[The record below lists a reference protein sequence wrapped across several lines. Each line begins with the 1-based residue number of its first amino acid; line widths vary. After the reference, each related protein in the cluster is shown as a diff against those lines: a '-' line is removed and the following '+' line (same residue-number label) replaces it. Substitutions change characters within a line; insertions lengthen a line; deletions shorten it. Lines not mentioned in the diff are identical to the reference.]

1 MSELRSVRAIVIAAL
16 LIFVVAAAA
25 AAATIV
31 QLRSIAFAEGIKNTT
46 SLATVVG
53 GQIDRSIQ
61 SIDLTLSELSDR
73 VTTLHI
79 DDPGQLRSA
88 LQIGAFQAKMAVRL
102 SRLSQAFGLVVAD
115 RDGNIVSSTSGTR
128 AQWIN
133 IADRDYFRDLAAHD
147 LESHGP
153 ALTVSAPLTDRVNG
167 QGAIIFAKRL
177 RAADGKFAGIVFS
190 SVPLGFFREINRP
203 LEALDG
209 ISFMAARNDG
219 VIIARFP
226 ERNHPDKVPAQSSW
240 YRAVAAGGGSYRT
253 DGFDGRTALLVAAEP
268 SRQYPLVTT
277 IAMSEDVLLANWK
290 RLSTIIAVGTTL
302 IIGGSI
308 VLLWF
313 FVRQFRQLGV
323 SEGSLVEKSA
333 LLDTALHNMSQGLT
347 MFDQDLRL
355 IICNDRYLK
364 LYDLP
369 PDKVRPGI
377 TLRKMIDLRFAHGSH
392 ALAPADDHPQA
403 SFRSGISF
411 SRVTVDRIDRIANGR
426 VVRVKRQVMG
436 NGWWVTTHEDVTEKE
451 RSEARIAFMARTD
464 LITGLANRSHF
475 MEKIETARRR
485 LADSREPFS
494 IFMLDLDHFK
504 FVNDSLGHAAGD
516 LLLKEAGERLLAATG
531 DADVLARFGGDEFAI
546 IHAEAQASELNAD
559 YRAHRRSGSIILAG
573 RILAAFEAPFEIEG
587 HTVHV
592 GTSIGISLA
601 PADSTDPE
609 DLLKK
614 ADLALYETKSNGRN
628 GYTFFDPR
636 MTALVAERHE
646 IEADLRLALTR
657 GEFELHY
664 QPIVD
669 VHTREVNGVEALVR
683 WRHPVHGLIPPARFI
698 PLAESTGLIVPL
710 GGWVLHQAC
719 RDAARLP
726 DPIKVAVNLSAVQF
740 RKSDLADVTLR
751 ALSETGLPPERLE
764 VEVTETVLLEKETD
778 YIATLHRL
786 KAIGVSVALD
796 DFGTGYSSLSYL
808 KLFPFDKIKIDRSFI
823 TDMAERADCAAIVCS
838 VIGLGRSLDM
848 ITTAEG
854 VETEAQL
861 EIIRAAGVTLAQGY
875 LFSKPR
881 TFAELAIALPVEQRR
896 QPRTGSEAA

>member
-1 MSELRSVRAIVIAAL
+1 MSGFRSVRAIIIAAL
-16 LIFVVAAAA
+16 LIFVIAAAA
-25 AAATIV
+25 AGGTIL
-31 QLRSIAFAEGIKNTT
+31 QLRSIVIAEGVRDTT
-46 SLATVVG
+46 NLATVIAE
-53 GQIDRSIQ
+53 QIDRSIQ
-61 SIDLTLSELSDR
+61 SIDLILAELADSIR
-73 VTTLHI
+73 ALGI
-79 DDPGQLRSA
+79 EKPEQLRNA
-88 LQIGAFQAKMAVRL
+88 LQSGTFQSEMMVRL
-102 SRLSQAFGLVVAD
+102 SRLPQAFNLAVTD
-115 RDGNIVSSTSGTR
+115 RDGNVVASTSGPA
-128 AQWIN
+128 AQSNN
-133 IADRDYFRDLAAHD
+133 IRDRDYFID
-147 LESHGP
+147 LETHDRPLS
-153 ALTVSAPLTDRVNG
+153 ASAPYINRVNG
-167 QGAIIFAKRL
+167 DKSIAFAKRL
-177 RAADGKFAGIVFS
+177 QAADGTFIGIVFS
-190 SVPLGFFREINRP
+190 SIPASYFREIDRP
-203 LEALDG
+203 LETSEGHTFMVARRDG
-209 ISFMAARNDG
+209 T
-219 VIIARFP
+219 IIAQFP
-226 ERNHPDKVPAQSSW
+226 DRDYGRGDRIPAHSSW
-240 YRAVAAGGGSYRT
+240 YRTVAGGGGSYRS
-253 DGFDGRTALLVAAEP
+253 DGFDGNTPMLVAAQS

-277 IAMSEDVLLANWK
+277 VGISQAALLENWK
-290 RLSTIIAVGTTL
+290 RLSIVIAIGTL
-302 IIGGSI
+302 SIIGSSI
-308 VLLWF
+308 LLLWF
-313 FVRQFRQLGV
+313 FLRQFRQLGI
-323 SEGSLVEKSA
+323 SEASLTEKSA
-333 LLDTALHNMSQGLT
+333 LLDTALHNMSQGLM

-355 IICNDRYLK
+355 VICNDRYLK

-369 PDKVRPGI
+369 RDQVRRGM
-377 TLRKMIDLRFAHGSH
+377 TLRDVINLRFAHGSH

-403 SFRSGISF
+403 SFLSGITF
-411 SRVTVDRIDRIANGR
+411 SRVTVDRVDRIANGR

-475 MEKIETARRR
+475 MERIEAARLR
-485 LADSREPFS
+485 LADGGEPFS

-516 LLLKEAGERLLAATG
+516 LLLKEAGERLHAALRG
-531 DADVLARFGGDEFAI
+531 ADVLARFGGDEFAI
-546 IHAEAQASELNAD
+546 IHTEASASELNAD
-559 YRAHRRSGSIILAG
+559 YRAHRRSSSIMLAG
-573 RILAAFEAPFEIEG
+573 RILSAFEAPFDIEG

-601 PADSTDPE
+601 PADGTDPE

-636 MTALVAERHE
+636 MTAVVAERHE
-646 IEADLRLALTR
+646 IEADLRLALAR

-669 VHTREVNGVEALVR
+669 VRTREVNGVEALVR
-683 WRHPVHGLIPPARFI
+683 WRHPVHGLMPPARFI

-710 GGWVLHQAC
+710 GSWVLHQAC
-719 RDAARLP
+719 RDAVRLP

-740 RKSDLADVTLR
+740 RKSDLADVALR
-751 ALSETGLPPERLE
+751 ALADTGLPPERLE

-823 TDMAERADCAAIVCS
+823 TDMAERADCAAIVRS

-875 LFSKPR
+875 LFGRPR
-881 TFAELAIALPVEQRR
+881 PFAELDIALPVERLR

>member
-1 MSELRSVRAIVIAAL
+1 MSELRSVRAILIAAL

-25 AAATIV
+25 ATATIL
-31 QLRSIAFAEGIKNTT
+31 QLRAIAFAEAVKSTT
-46 SLATVVG
+46 SLATVVN

-73 VTTLHI
+73 LATLSI
-79 DDPGQLRSA
+79 RDPAQLRSA
-88 LQIGAFQAKMAVRL
+88 LQIGAFQAKMAIRL
-102 SRLSQAFGLVVAD
+102 SRLSQAFGLAVAD
-115 RDGNIVSSTSGTR
+115 RDGNVVSSTSGSE
-128 AQWIN
+128 AEWIN
-133 IADRDYFRDLAAHD
+133 VSDRDYFRELAAHD
-147 LESHGP
+147 PTAPGP
-153 ALTVSAPLTDRVNG
+153 ALTVSAPLTDRVTG
-167 QGAIIFAKRL
+167 QGAIFFAKRL
-177 RAADGKFAGIVFS
+177 GAADGTFAGIVFA
-190 SVPLGFFREINRP
+190 SVPLDFFRDINRP

-219 VIIARFP
+219 TIIARFP
-226 ERNHPDKVPAQSSW
+226 DRKHPDRIPANSAW
-240 YRAVAAGGGSYRT
+240 YRTIAIGGGSYRA
-253 DGFDGRTALLVAAEP
+253 DGFDGHHAILAAATP
-268 SRQYPLVTT
+268 SRHYPLVTT
-277 IAMSEDVLLANWK
+277 IAVSEDALLANWK
-290 RLSTIIAVGTTL
+290 RLSIIIGVGTAA

-313 FVRQFRQLGV
+313 FLRQFRRLGV
-323 SEGSLVEKSA
+323 SESSLAEKSA

-355 IICNDRYLK
+355 IICNERYLK

-369 PDKVRPGI
+369 AGSVRPGI
-377 TLRKMIDLRFAHGSH
+377 TLREMIDLRFAHGSH
-392 ALAPADDHPQA
+392 ALAPDDDHPQA
-403 SFRSGISF
+403 SFRSGINF

-426 VVRVKRQVMG
+426 VVRVKRQVMA

-451 RSEARIAFMARTD
+451 RSEARIAYMARTD

-475 MEKIETARRR
+475 MEKIEAARTR
-485 LADSREPFS
+485 LADGGEAFS

-516 LLLKEAGERLLAATG
+516 LLLKEVGERLQGAIGA
-531 DADVLARFGGDEFAI
+531 ADVLARFGGDEFAV
-546 IHAEAQASELNAD
+546 IHAEAKSSVLNPD
-559 YRAHRRSGSIILAG
+559 YRAHRRAGSIILAG
-573 RILAAFEAPFEIEG
+573 RILGTFETPFEIEG
-587 HTVHV
+587 RTVHV
-592 GTSIGISLA
+592 GTSIGIALA
-601 PADSTDPE
+601 AADGTDPE

-636 MTALVAERHE
+636 MTAMIAERHE
-646 IEADLRLALTR
+646 IEADLRLALAR

-669 VHTREVNGVEALVR
+669 VHSRVVNGVEALAR

-698 PLAESTGLIVPL
+698 PVAESTGLIVPL
-710 GGWVLHQAC
+710 GRWVLHQAC
-719 RDAARLP
+719 RDAVRLP
-726 DPIKVAVNLSAVQF
+726 DPIKVAVNLSAAQF

-751 ALSETGLPPERLE
+751 ALDESGLPPDRLE

-778 YIATLHRL
+778 YIATLRRL

-823 TDMAERADCAAIVCS
+823 SDMGERADSAAIVRS
-838 VIGLGRSLDM
+838 LVGLGRSLDM

-861 EIIRAAGVTLAQGY
+861 AIVGAAGVTLAQGY
-875 LFSKPR
+875 LFGRPCP
-881 TFAELAIALPVEQRR
+881 FAELDLALPAE
-896 QPRTGSEAA
+896 PRHARPGSEAA